1 MTMRLTDM
9 TGPELWEWYTDIR
22 NSRKDSESTL
32 ALLRDIVY
40 RETVMEVTAKMN
52 AKMEEV
58 LGKLHGELS

>member
-9 TGPELWEWYTDIR
+9 TGPELWEWYTEQPQ
-22 NSRKDSESTL
+22 DSESTL